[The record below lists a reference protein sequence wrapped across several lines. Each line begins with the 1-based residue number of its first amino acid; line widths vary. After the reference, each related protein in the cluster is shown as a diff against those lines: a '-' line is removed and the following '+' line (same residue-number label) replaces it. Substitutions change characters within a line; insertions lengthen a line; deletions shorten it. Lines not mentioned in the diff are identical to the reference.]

1 MLLFGHA
8 GITLGVATM
17 AANLRPFRERLM
29 AQARPQETAADPP
42 AQSVPKASPF
52 DAVAAF
58 LDVRLL
64 LIGSLLPDIIDK
76 PLGHLI
82 FRQALS
88 NGRTFAHTLLFSI
101 VISVIGAYLYSR
113 SRRTWLLALSF
124 GSVMHLI
131 LDQMWLNPK
140 TLFWPLFGFVFEKT
154 DISDWIPNMLHA
166 LTVNPVEFVS
176 EALGFVLVAWFAWA
190 VFRRHRVR
198 AFIRHGRIC

>member
-8 GITLGVATM
+8 GITLGVATV

-29 AQARPQETAADPP
+29 AQARPKETVSDPP
-42 AQSVPKASPF
+42 AQAVPKASPF
-52 DAVAAF
+52 DAVATF

-101 VISVIGAYLYSR
+101 VISGIGAYLYSR

-140 TLFWPLFGFVFEKT
+140 TLFWPVFGFVFEKT

-166 LTVNPVEFVS
+166 LTVNPGEYVS
-176 EALGFVLVAWFAWA
+176 EALGFVLVAWFAW
-190 VFRRHRVR
+190 VVLRRHRVR
-198 AFIRHGRIC
+198 AFIQHGKIS